1 MRHSC
6 VMVAF
11 ALHCYL
17 LVYLSTA
24 LLFKLK
30 PLRRTFSST
39 DAFNHPHLR
48 GGRDRGGRGAVL
60 PNLRGWQ
67 LTD

>member
-30 PLRRTFSST
+30 RHCAELSPQRMRLITLIS
-39 DAFNHPHLR
+39 A
-48 GGRDRGGRGAVL
+48 GGATEAGAA
-60 PNLRGWQ
+60 Q
-67 LTD
+67 SCLTYVAGS